1 MEFEKYM
8 ELLQKNKE
16 LCSGEID
23 RRKLYDFQINI
34 LDEIIALEN
43 LVRENEAKIKEKKER
58 KANNL
63 QEKIEIGNSINLM
76 KDNIFHLKGDII
88 RVKEIMDALAYT
100 LFSKFDLKNLGF
112 GENTGYISGK
122 KGLDKELEVLEKLLT
137 NGRIAILNDLTNCI
151 KCGDITEQLDDR
163 INLIEVKTSN
173 GKNYRIIRQENKRK
187 EIMNYLHNDN
197 IDNFHGKH
205 FKRLYIDNQENY
217 LDELND
223 MIDCAITENIVIE
236 KMEDGLYYSV
246 MYRPEKKDME
256 KLQDIKRE
264 VKKPIYFNLNVFKNS
279 NDLTNNPFLN
289 YFDDIMDYV
298 NFVIGDLI
306 ILVII
311 DFAVLE
317 ERLKKEEMEVKL
329 INEGI
334 WKLAVEFNK
343 NGCVDEI
350 KVSEH
355 YFNRIG
361 RDFLSL
367 EYYINTIITVV
378 KRIRE
383 M

>member
-1 MEFEKYM
+1 M
-8 ELLQKNKE
+8 
-16 LCSGEID
+16 
-23 RRKLYDFQINI
+23 
-34 LDEIIALEN
+34 
-43 LVRENEAKIKEKKER
+43 
-58 KANNL
+58 
-63 QEKIEIGNSINLM
+63 
-76 KDNIFHLKGDII
+76 KGDII

-122 KGLDKELEVLEKLLT
+122 KGLEKEIEVLEELLT
-137 NGRIAILNDLTNCI
+137 NGKIAVLNDLTNCI
-151 KCGDITEQLDDR
+151 KCGDIMEQLYDR

-187 EIMNYLHNDN
+187 EIMNYLHNEN
-197 IDNFHGKH
+197 IENFNGKH
-205 FKRLYIDNQENY
+205 FKRLYVKKQENY

-246 MYRPEKKDME
+246 MFRPEKGDMQ
-256 KLQDIKRE
+256 KLQDIKKE

-289 YFDDIMDYV
+289 YFDDIIDYL
-298 NFVIGDLI
+298 NFMIGDLI
-306 ILVII
+306 IFVIV
-311 DFAVLE
+311 DLAVLE
-317 ERLKKEEMEVKL
+317 DRFKNEEMQVKL

-334 WKLAVEFNK
+334 WKLAVEFYK
-343 NGCVDEI
+343 NGNVDEM

-361 RDFLSL
+361 RDFLTL

-378 KRIRE
+378 KEIRE